1 MSIHIQSSLLSQ
13 SKPAS
18 QVGFALKSSVGP
30 HKNGTA
36 KEPEF
41 IDQNSV
47 EIKKIDLE
55 DTTQGQYVTKLETM
69 RVEIFELRRV
79 EEELKLKNKLI
90 SDLEKKVK

>member
-1 MSIHIQSSLLSQ
+1 
-13 SKPAS
+13 
-18 QVGFALKSSVGP
+18 VGFALKSSVGP